1 MLKRLLA
8 TALAAA
14 VVLAP
19 PASAQDEALKARIA
33 QYENL
38 VRQTGDVGVLWL
50 LADAYAQA
58 GDKAKAVEALNRL
71 ADMRLGFAPDS
82 LAGVGK
88 LAGDPAYDAVA
99 ARMAAEQPRVRRA
112 RVAHV
117 LAVPGMVPEGL
128 AYDEGTG
135 RLFIGDGHGRRV
147 HAIGRDGKTR
157 VFAELPEAPL
167 GMTVDAKRS
176 RLWVA
181 VTNAFWR
188 VGERR
193 SSLTAVD
200 LKTGRVIAAYSH
212 PELQSPNDMTVA
224 PNGDVYVSDSLG
236 GRVWRWRAGAEALE
250 PLTPAGQLGYPN
262 GVAVTDDGRHLFVA
276 QGVSLRRIDLATGE
290 VARIGAP
297 TELTTLG
304 VDGLYWRDG
313 ALIGVQNGPT
323 LGRVLRL
330 ELSPAR
336 DAVTGW
342 KMLEAGNPAFDVP
355 TTGAIA
361 RDRMFVIANAQLSR
375 LKEDGT
381 LDRPELLKPITI
393 LELPL

>member
-8 TALAAA
+8 ATALASALVA
-14 VVLAP
+14 

-33 QYENL
+33 RYETL
-38 VRQTGDVGVLWL
+38 AGQTGDVGVQWL
-50 LADAYAQA
+50 LAEAYAEA
-58 GDKAKAVEALNRL
+58 GDKAKAVETLTRL
-71 ADMRLGFAPDS
+71 ADMRLGLAPDS
-82 LAGVGK
+82 LSGVGE

-99 ARMAAEQPRVRRA
+99 ARMTAEQPRVRRA
-112 RVAHV
+112 RLAHT
-117 LAVPGMVPEGL
+117 LSVPGMVPEGL
-128 AYDEGTG
+128 AYDAATG
-135 RLFIGDGHGRRV
+135 RLYVGDGHGRRIHTV
-147 HAIGRDGKTR
+147 DRNGKTR
-157 VFAELPEAPL
+157 LFTELAEAPL
-167 GMTVDAKRS
+167 GMTVDAKRG

-188 VGERR
+188 TGERR

-200 LKTGRVIAAYSH
+200 LKSGRVIAAYSH
-212 PELQSPNDMTVA
+212 PELQSPNDMAVA

-262 GVAVTDDGRHLFVA
+262 GVAVTEDGAHLFVA
-276 QGVSLRRIDLATGE
+276 QGVSLRRVDLATGE

-297 TELTTLG
+297 AGLTTLG

-330 ELSPAR
+330 DLNPAR
-336 DAVTGW
+336 DAITGW
-342 KMLEAGNPAFDVP
+342 KLLEAGNPAFDVP

-361 RDRMFVIANAQLSR
+361 GDRMFVIANAQLGR

-381 LDRPELLKPITI
+381 LDRPELLKPIVV